1 MKKLNYVEVSGKA
14 LEEWDA
20 FCTALKE
27 ANSML
32 THGNVATPFHAYLL
46 PKCSMFLDRV
56 TSRWPGQAHS
66 EFQIINKKL
75 CVKITSIS

>member
-1 MKKLNYVEVSGKA
+1 
-14 LEEWDA
+14 
-20 FCTALKE
+20 
-27 ANSML
+27 ML
-32 THGNVATPFHAYLL
+32 THGTVATPWHAYLL

>member
-1 MKKLNYVEVSGKA
+1 MKKATCVEVSGKA
-14 LEEWDA
+14 LEEWHA
-20 FCTALKE
+20 FCNELTE

-32 THGNVATPFHAYLL
+32 MHGTVASPWHAYLL

-56 TSRWPGQAHS
+56 VASYQGQVNG
-66 EFQIINKKL
+66 EFQIISNKL